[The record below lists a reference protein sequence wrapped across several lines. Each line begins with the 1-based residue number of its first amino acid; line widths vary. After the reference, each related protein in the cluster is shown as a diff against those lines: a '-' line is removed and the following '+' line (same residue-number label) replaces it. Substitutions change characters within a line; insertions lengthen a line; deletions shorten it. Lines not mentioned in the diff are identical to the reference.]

1 MNSYFDNTGRKDAW
15 TGGVRMIPISTPK
28 GTFNVWTKRVGN
40 NPAVKLLL
48 LHGGPAATHEYFE
61 AFDSFLP
68 MAGVEYYY
76 YDQLGSFY
84 SDHPDDDSLY
94 ELPRFVEEVEQVRQ
108 ALELDRDNFYLLGHS
123 WGGILATEYALVY
136 QHHLKGLVIS
146 NMMSSIPAYVEYANT
161 VLMPAMDQQ
170 VLAEVKA
177 LEAKKDYKNP
187 RYMELL
193 MPAHY
198 EKHIL
203 RRPAAEWPDP
213 VNRAFAHLNDKIY
226 IPMQGP
232 SELSA
237 SGKLANWD
245 RSKDLARIAV
255 PTLVIGAE
263 HDSMDP
269 KHMAWMSK
277 QLPKG
282 EYLHCPN
289 GSHMGMYDDQETY
302 MKGLIAFLRK

>member
-1 MNSYFDNTGRKDAW
+1 MNSYFDNTGRKDVW

-136 QHHLKGLVIS
+136 QQHLKGLVIS

-193 MPAHY
+193 DAGALREAHTPAT
-198 EKHIL
+198 
-203 RRPAAEWPDP
+203 RRRVARSGQPG
-213 VNRAFAHLNDKIY
+213 VRASQRQDLHPHAGPERAQRIRQTGELG
-226 IPMQGP
+226 PQQGP
-232 SELSA
+232 RQDRRAHAGHRRRARLDGSEA
-237 SGKLANWD
+237 HGVD
-245 RSKDLARIAV
+245 V
-255 PTLVIGAE
+255 ETVAE
-263 HDSMDP
+263 
-269 KHMAWMSK
+269 
-277 QLPKG
+277 G
-282 EYLHCPN
+282 
-289 GSHMGMYDDQETY
+289 
-302 MKGLIAFLRK
+302 